1 MLELRRSL
9 RAEDG
14 DPETAMQG
22 METAARLSSALTDL
36 GPKDR
41 LLAELHLIRGQS
53 LDDVADV
60 LGVSMNAAYVRK
72 SRVLERL
79 RRMLGSEE

>member
-1 MLELRRSL
+1 
-9 RAEDG
+9 
-14 DPETAMQG
+14 
-22 METAARLSSALTDL
+22 
-36 GPKDR
+36 
-41 LLAELHLIRGQS
+41 
-53 LDDVADV
+53 VADV